1 MDMRRQD
8 FEDAF
13 LSDSRLSIWVRQA
26 FGIAISS
33 SYDIQDTLQ
42 EVEILRVAIQEYHG
56 VQLLPC
62 EN

>member
-1 MDMRRQD
+1 MNTRRQD

-26 FGIAISS
+26 FGSAISTS
-33 SYDIQDTLQ
+33 NDLQDTLQ
-42 EVEILRVAIQEYHG
+42 EIEMLKVAIQEYHG